1 MPPANS
7 NFITKVPCFAAASSV
22 TLVCDI
28 IGTSCTGNGK
38 KMKKV
43 LCGLVMALTIST
55 NLLANDKTILVNVE
69 VDWGTENIQEIYEI
83 LQSHVDTT
91 RSEEGCEE
99 FTFSVDI
106 NNPNILKA
114 TEVWTNMQDL
124 ENHFK
129 TENYK
134 NFNSIMEKYPPKNI
148 TVNTYEI
155 KKVLHPLD

>member
-1 MPPANS
+1 ML
-7 NFITKVPCFAAASSV
+7 
-22 TLVCDI
+22 LVHRALAM
-28 IGTSCTGNGK
+28 GK

-91 RSEEGCEE
+91 RREEGCEE

-114 TEVWTNMQDL
+114 TEVWTNMQAL

>member
-1 MPPANS
+1 ML
-7 NFITKVPCFAAASSV
+7 
-22 TLVCDI
+22 LVHRALAM
-28 IGTSCTGNGK
+28 GK

-114 TEVWTNMQDL
+114 TEVWTNMQAL

>member
-1 MPPANS
+1 V
-7 NFITKVPCFAAASSV
+7 IL
-22 TLVCDI
+22 LVHRALAM
-28 IGTSCTGNGK
+28 GK

-114 TEVWTNMQDL
+114 TEVWTNMQAL